1 MKKFDIFLI
10 LVCMITLIWI
20 MFQIRPFEIL
30 LGCFIIVGIGVYF
43 LMKVIFDVD
52 LFEKNHYNKGRK

>member
-1 MKKFDIFLI
+1 MKKFDIFLMVVFI
-10 LVCMITLIWI
+10 ITLIWLL
-20 MFQIRPFEIL
+20 FQINPRDIMA
-30 LGCFIIVGIGVYF
+30 GSCVIAGIGIYF